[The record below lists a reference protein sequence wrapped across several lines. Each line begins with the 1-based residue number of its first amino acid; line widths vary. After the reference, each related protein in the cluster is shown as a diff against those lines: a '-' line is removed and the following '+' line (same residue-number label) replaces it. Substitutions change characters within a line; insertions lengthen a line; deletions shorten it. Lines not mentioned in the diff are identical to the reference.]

1 MRDKESYFI
10 SLFPSDFI
18 GDDGAVVGERIY
30 SSDLFCEGVHFRR
43 EWLSLEQ
50 IAYKSLLVNISDAIA
65 MNAHPRYMLLNVKLP
80 SSLSPDEMREL
91 AKGFLRGCEEYG
103 IQIIGGDTV
112 AGETLDIAITLISH
126 SEAPLFRSRVKIGD
140 LIGFT
145 GDLGSVGADLQK
157 LLNGESINPNSKFI
171 TPTLRDQFL
180 YRSAPYLNAAMD
192 ISDGLSK
199 DLSRLSKI
207 NKIGFEFTTPLDRAT
222 LCSGEEYEILF
233 SVCANHVEQIS
244 RIAQETQTP
253 ITLFAKAVKGT
264 YQSICK
270 EHHFE

>member
-10 SLFPSDFI
+10 SLFPSDLI
-18 GDDGAVVGERIY
+18 GDDGAVVGERVY

-80 SSLSPDEMREL
+80 SSLSPNEMREL
-91 AKGFLRGCEEYG
+91 SKGFLRGCKEYG

-112 AGETLDIAITLISH
+112 AGDKLDIAITLISH
-126 SEAPLFRSRVKIGD
+126 SEAPLLRSGVKIGD
-140 LIGFT
+140 IIGYT

-157 LLNGESINPNSKFI
+157 LLNGEPIDPNSKFI
-171 TPTLRDQFL
+171 TPTLRDRFL
-180 YRSAPYLNAAMD
+180 YKAAPYLNAAMD

-199 DLSRLSKI
+199 DLSRLSNI
-207 NKIGFEFTTPLDRAT
+207 NDIGFAFTTPLEPAT

-233 SVCANHVEQIS
+233 SVCADRVEQIS
-244 RIAQETQTP
+244 RIAEETQTP
-253 ITLFAKAVKGT
+253 ITLFATAVKGT